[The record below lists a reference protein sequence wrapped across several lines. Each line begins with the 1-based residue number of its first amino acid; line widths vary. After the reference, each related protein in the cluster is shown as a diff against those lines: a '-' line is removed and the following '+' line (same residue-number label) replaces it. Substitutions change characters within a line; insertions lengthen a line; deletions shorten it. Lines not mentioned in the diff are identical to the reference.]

1 MGQKKTIYPLTKGA
15 NTPFVTDSL
24 LQKGEPKTNQNR
36 HDGSRNKMNK
46 NMRPPPK
53 SNSKPVSTTDK
64 QSMAYVTIRNIES
77 ETSYL
82 ENEWPPFV
90 LKELADNA
98 F

>member
-1 MGQKKTIYPLTKGA
+1 MGWVKKTIFPPTKSANIPL
-15 NTPFVTDSL
+15 VTGSL
-24 LQKGEPKTNQNR
+24 LEKGGTKLLEPKSPQNR

-64 QSMAYVTIRNIES
+64 QSMAYVTVRNIES

-82 ENEWPPFV
+82 ETDWSLFV
-90 LKELADNA
+90 Y
-98 F
+98 